1 MNKLVFFTSIVAAL
15 VLWAIENLVGIHW
28 DFHPDAITY
37 TSDSFEMVG
46 NLLDSGFFASFNNFY
61 YFVATIL
68 QQNVILLV
76 TLNVIVYA
84 LTNIS
89 IFIYVKKIAEFNN
102 VKFNLKLMLFLAC
115 ILFMPYRLHL
125 AVHVLKDTLII
136 FFLIQ
141 LLSKSKV
148 NLLVNGFFIAGLRLF
163 SLLYLSVLIKK
174 KYFYMGAFLVG
185 IVVIFTNQQIIELIE
200 SRNDV
205 DMTFREFDIV
215 PNFVTYGL
223 FGSLVR
229 AILWPIFAFTGT
241 YLLLSPSIA
250 FVPIA
255 IGSMAMCI
263 VSYWA
268 YKIPAINFQSLII
281 FGIIAMLT
289 SGFTTYIRYCFP
301 LLILAPILQFKAY
314 AETQNSMYR

>member
-1 MNKLVFFTSIVAAL
+1 MGKLVFFTSIVAAL
-15 VLWAIENLVGIHW
+15 ALWAIENIVGIHW

-37 TSDSFEMVG
+37 TTDSFEMVG
-46 NLLDSGFFASFNNFY
+46 NLLDSGFFASFNNYY
-61 YFVATIL
+61 YFVAAIL

-84 LTNIS
+84 LTNLS
-89 IFIYVKKIAEFNN
+89 IFKYIKRIAEFNN
-102 VKFNLKLMLFLAC
+102 IKFDVKLLLFLTC

-141 LLSKSKV
+141 LLLKNKV
-148 NLLVNGFFIAGLRLF
+148 NSLVSGFFIAGLRLF
-163 SLLYLSVLIKK
+163 SLLYISVLIKK
-174 KYFYMGAFLVG
+174 KYFYTGAFLIG
-185 IVVIFTNQQIIELIE
+185 IVVIFSNQQVIELIE
-200 SRNDV
+200 SRNEV
-205 DMTFREFDIV
+205 DMVFREFDTV
-215 PNFVTYGL
+215 PNFASYGL
-223 FGSLVR
+223 LGSLLR
-229 AILWPIFAFTGT
+229 AIIWPIFAFSGT

-268 YKIPAINFQSLII
+268 YKIPAINVQSLII

-314 AETQNSMYR
+314 AQTQHPLHS

>member
-1 MNKLVFFTSIVAAL
+1 MGKLVFFTSIIAAL
-15 VLWAIENLVGIHW
+15 ALWAIENIVGIHW

-37 TSDSFEMVG
+37 TTDSFEMVE

-61 YFVATIL
+61 YFVAAIL
-68 QQNVILLV
+68 QQNVILLA
-76 TLNVIVYA
+76 TLNIVVYA
-84 LTNIS
+84 LTNLS
-89 IFIYVKKIAEFNN
+89 IFKYVKKIAKFNN
-102 VKFNLKLMLFLAC
+102 IRFNLKLMLFLAC
-115 ILFMPYRLHL
+115 ILFMPYRVHL

-141 LLSKSKV
+141 LLSQNKI
-148 NLLVNGFFIAGLRLF
+148 NLLINGLFIAGLRLF

-174 KYFYMGAFLVG
+174 RYFYIGAFLIG
-185 IVVIFTNQQIIELIE
+185 IVVIFSNQQIIELIE

-205 DMTFREFDIV
+205 DMVFREFDIV
-215 PNFVTYGL
+215 PNFTSYGL
-223 FGSLVR
+223 LGSLMR
-229 AILWPIFAFTGT
+229 AIVWPIFAFTGT

-255 IGSMAMCI
+255 VGSMAMCI

-268 YKIPAINFQSLII
+268 YKIPAINLQSLII

-301 LLILAPILQFKAY
+301 LLILAPILQFKTY
-314 AETQNSMYR
+314 AETQHTSNR

>member
-15 VLWAIENLVGIHW
+15 SLLALENIVGIHW

-37 TSDSFEMVG
+37 TTDSFEMVE
-46 NLLDSGFFASFNNFY
+46 NLLEAGFFASFNNFY
-61 YFVATIL
+61 YFFAAII
-68 QQNVILLV
+68 QQNVIFLV
-76 TLNVIVYA
+76 ILNIIVYA
-84 LTNIS
+84 LTNLS
-89 IFIYVKKIAEFNN
+89 IFKYIKNNAELGNI
-102 VKFNLKLMLFLAC
+102 KFDAKLMLFLGC

-141 LLSKSKV
+141 LLSKNKIK
-148 NLLVNGFFIAGLRLF
+148 LLLSSFFMIGLRLF
-163 SLLYLSVLIKK
+163 SFMYLSVLIKK
-174 KYFYMGAFLVG
+174 KYFYTGAFLIG
-185 IVVIFTNQQIIELIE
+185 IVVIFINQQMVELIE
-200 SRNDV
+200 SRNDI
-205 DMTFREFDIV
+205 DMVFREFDIV
-215 PNFVTYGL
+215 PNFATYGL
-223 FGSLVR
+223 LGSLVR
-229 AILWPIFAFTGT
+229 AIVWPIFAFTGT
-241 YLLLSPSIA
+241 YLLFSPSIA

-263 VSYWA
+263 ISFWA
-268 YKIPAINFQSLII
+268 YKIPAINLQSLII

-314 AETQNSMYR
+314 AEAQHSVQK